1 MAGWTAAAIAGG
13 ALIGG
18 YASNQAAKKQLQGQ
32 REANAAQAEATQ
44 KSIEAQ
50 ERMFGR
56 QQDVIERQFERQ
68 IGLQEPFRQVGVNAL
83 PELVAASRYTPFG
96 MEQFQADPGYGFR
109 LKEGLRAL
117 ENSAAARGGLLS
129 GNAMRGITRYGQGL
143 ASEEYGNAFNRYQAE
158 RAARLNPL
166 QSLAGMGQSNAA
178 TMAGQAGET
187 GRALAGAAGQLG
199 SGMASAYGNLG
210 SALAQGATN
219 MGNIRASSYM
229 NTANALAGGIGTGLN
244 YYQNQ
249 QMMDRFFP
257 KKTPYTNT
265 NAFQNDISNFER
277 IPGMGGD

>member
-1 MAGWTAAAIAGG
+1 MSGFIAGSVIQGYG
-13 ALIGG
+13 A
-18 YASNQAAKKQLQGQ
+18 NRAAKEQSKAMD
-32 REANAAQAEATQ
+32 RATAAQAEAAQ

-178 TMAGQAGET
+178 TMAGQAGAA
-187 GRALAGAAGQLG
+187 GSALAGAAG
-199 SGMASAYGNLG
+199 NLG
-210 SALAQGATN
+210 AGLASTYGQMGQNLAQNEMAR
-219 MGNIRASSYM
+219 GNIRASSYM
-229 NTANALAGGIGTGLN
+229 GAANALAGGLGN
-244 YYQNQ
+244 YMNYQQNQ
-249 QMMDRFFP
+249 AMMDRFFP
-257 KKTPYTNT
+257 KQP
-265 NAFQNDISNFER
+265 QIGPNDR
-277 IPGMGGD
+277 TG

>member
-1 MAGWTAAAIAGG
+1 MAGWTAAAIGG
-13 ALIGG
+13 AALIGG

-32 REANAAQAEATQ
+32 REANAAQ
-44 KSIEAQ
+44 
-50 ERMFGR
+50 ERMFNR
-56 QQDVIERQFERQ
+56 QVE
-68 IGLQEPFRQVGVNAL
+68 LQEPFRQAGVNAL
-83 PELVAASRYTPFG
+83 PELIEASRYTPFG

-143 ASEEYGNAFNRYQAE
+143 ASDEYTNAFNRYQAE

-178 TMAGQAGET
+178 TMAQQAGQY
-187 GRALAGAAGQLG
+187 GQ
-199 SGMASAYGNLG
+199 
-210 SALAQGATN
+210 ALAQGATN

-265 NAFQNDISNFER
+265 NAFQNDISNFEG